1 MRQILHILTQTN
13 DPLAAQTIAAQ
24 RQQPDH
30 QVRVADLTVPEAD
43 YRALLQEIFSAD
55 SIEVW

>member
-1 MRQILHILTQTN
+1 MRQILHILTQPN
-13 DPLAAQTIAAQ
+13 DPLAAKIIAAQ
-24 RQQPDH
+24 RQEPDH

-43 YRALLQEIFSAD
+43 YHALLQEIFSSD